1 MEGITESALS
11 VRVHAVNAKLA
22 SMISRMREALAGRQN
37 FQPEDVRELSE
48 PVAEMEPILAEAK
61 RLRTLQPDL
70 DGELEAYTGN
80 LGEAQKA
87 LEQLRFMLLARRAN
101 LDAMRSHIETV
112 GYWAAAYRQTR

>member
-1 MEGITESALS
+1 
-11 VRVHAVNAKLA
+11 
-22 SMISRMREALAGRQN
+22 MISRMREALAGRQN

>member
-1 MEGITESALS
+1 MERIKESPLT
-11 VRVHAVNAKLA
+11 VQVHAVNVRVA
-22 SMISRMREALAGRQN
+22 SLVSRMRDALAGRQN
-37 FQPEDVRELSE
+37 FQAEDVRELSE
-48 PVAEMEPILAEAK
+48 PVSEMEPILAEAK

-70 DGELEAYTGN
+70 DGELETYTGN

-112 GYWAAAYRQTR
+112 GHWAAAYRQTR

>member
-1 MEGITESALS
+1 
-11 VRVHAVNAKLA
+11 
-22 SMISRMREALAGRQN
+22 MREALAGRQN

-48 PVAEMEPILAEAK
+48 PVGEMEPILAEAK

-70 DGELEAYTGN
+70 DGELETYTGN

-101 LDAMRSHIETV
+101 LDAMRSHMETV
-112 GYWAAAYRQTR
+112 SYWAAAYRQTR

>member
-37 FQPEDVRELSE
+37 FQAEDVRELSE
-48 PVAEMEPILAEAK
+48 PVSEMEPILAEAK